1 MAATHEE
8 AANRWLRH
16 FAAEEVGV
24 VVPVADAGAFAR
36 SIPSLPQDL
45 THDIPYEE
53 VFLPTLSNYQ
63 RACRTAK
70 PSAASLD
77 GTPGALSRS
86 FATAL
91 GALFYP
97 VVVTA

>member
-1 MAATHEE
+1 MAATHE
-8 AANRWLRH
+8 AAADRWLRH

-24 VVPVADAGAFAR
+24 VVPVADANTFAR
-36 SIPSLPQDL
+36 SIPSLPQEL
-45 THDIPYEE
+45 THDITYDE
-53 VFLPTLSNYQ
+53 VFLPTLSSYQ

-77 GTPGALSRS
+77 GIPGALLRS

-97 VVVTA
+97 VV